1 MESIGQLAG
10 GVAHDFNN
18 LLTIINGYSSLILN
32 DFKEDDPIYMD
43 VKEILNAGERASKLT
58 NQLLAFS
65 RKQVF
70 KLEIFCLNEIIG
82 DLEKML
88 KRLLGEDIHIET
100 VLDENLATVYAD
112 LSQVE
117 QVIINLAVNARDA
130 MPQGGNLTIETK
142 NITLEKEYYQTHPQV
157 LPGDY
162 VLIAISD
169 TGEGID
175 HDTQQRI
182 FEPFF
187 TTKSTGKGTGLGLA
201 TVYGI
206 VKQSGGFIWVYSE
219 VGKGT
224 TFKVYLPVTTK
235 EKTERKLQE
244 KSSGSLRG
252 NETIL
257 LVEDENELRKFA
269 SKVLKEYGYL
279 ILEAKNGGE
288 AYLISEQ
295 YTKQID
301 LIITDV
307 VMPLMSGRQFV
318 DKLSKIR
325 TDFKV
330 IYMSGYTDNVILHHG
345 VLEKGINFI
354 NKPFSPKSLLKEV
367 RRVLDTK

>member
-244 KSSGSLRG
+244 SNR
-252 NETIL
+252 
-257 LVEDENELRKFA
+257 F
-269 SKVLKEYGYL
+269 
-279 ILEAKNGGE
+279 
-288 AYLISEQ
+288 
-295 YTKQID
+295 
-301 LIITDV
+301 
-307 VMPLMSGRQFV
+307 
-318 DKLSKIR
+318 LS
-325 TDFKV
+325 
-330 IYMSGYTDNVILHHG
+330 
-345 VLEKGINFI
+345 
-354 NKPFSPKSLLKEV
+354 
-367 RRVLDTK
+367 